1 VTVSQFHPPIGGLEN
16 PALFLIMELLS
27 VLSTSN
33 PSAITLALLLFSDTY
48 LTSGGIACQLVIYV
62 RACFPLPISL
72 VVALKQQ
79 ERNITVIAFMNGFV
93 NGFVD
98 WITL

>member
-1 VTVSQFHPPIGGLEN
+1 MFSQTLTVSQFHPPIGGLEN

-48 LTSGGIACQLVIYV
+48 LTSGGIVCQLVIYV

-79 ERNITVIAFMNGFV
+79 ERNITV
-93 NGFVD
+93 
-98 WITL
+98 